1 MIRWNIFDLL
11 TVVLKTK
18 LLTKMLMIWSM
29 FIITITV
36 NTVSKNVGL
45 WLLKAI
51 LNEQIVDL
59 QLKIIIIETV
69 SRIR

>member
-1 MIRWNIFDLL
+1 
-11 TVVLKTK
+11 
-18 LLTKMLMIWSM
+18 MIWSM